1 MNYIQISSSSS
12 TPILHAKSIVKSTR
26 ICWSLIVVVVILC
39 SFICPTM
46 AFTTASQQTIATT
59 TTVAKKTTNIS
70 DQRETEILNTVSLSS
85 HPFTRRTSI
94 SHMQP
99 FYDDI
104 MINNIKERKD
114 ICDSEDNITDTS
126 IHGIKLIN
134 TYDKVNQ
141 DNKKDREKSIDE
153 NAVAMEAT
161 ASAVIDIDD
170 LQKQKLALEEHVEA
184 LLLET
189 ENILKTHLIKN
200 RNRKSSRKILFLQ
213 ATLALFH
220 LEW

>member
-1 MNYIQISSSSS
+1 
-12 TPILHAKSIVKSTR
+12 
-26 ICWSLIVVVVILC
+26 
-39 SFICPTM
+39 
-46 AFTTASQQTIATT
+46 
-59 TTVAKKTTNIS
+59 
-70 DQRETEILNTVSLSS
+70 
-85 HPFTRRTSI
+85 
-94 SHMQP
+94 MQP